1 MLLLLLL
8 LHPPLHSFTRSFFC
22 CRNCVTE
29 NQSESI
35 DWQAILPSH
44 VAALIQEEGHKF
56 NTWIQDVKG
65 AQVSEREREPLVS
78 PSFREASASII
89 EPCLPPS
96 LSPLSLTQSLIV
108 GQVFPDVIA

>member
-1 MLLLLLL
+1 MLLLLL

-65 AQVSEREREPLVS
+65 AQVSERE
-78 PSFREASASII
+78 
-89 EPCLPPS
+89 S
-96 LSPLSLTQSLIV
+96 LSSPLLFARHQRRSSNLASLPLSSLSLTQSLIV